1 MFDVCFCIWTHFYAL
16 QHSREPLCT
25 FTLPKYASIKKT
37 IVLFVLWTFSLG
49 APFATVGILGVWIFG
64 TKWGENAGL
73 LSTSSLCLAL
83 GTRVGRAVITR
94 SPDSVVEEQGRQWCL
109 FSVPPGLLPTLPS
122 FCVRFR
128 RIPPWASDDSNSRAR
143 VSCGAL
149 DSMAWSRALGELRA
163 PLDGRL
169 PHSGM
174 RAHCCL
180 CWPSRGR
187 ATAYLFPFSCLLI
200 CPMRLFSEDTSFSSI
215 SPFFFLLR

>member
-1 MFDVCFCIWTHFYAL
+1 M
-16 QHSREPLCT
+16 
-25 FTLPKYASIKKT
+25 
-37 IVLFVLWTFSLG
+37 LWRS
-49 APFATVGILGVWIFG
+49 
-64 TKWGENAGL
+64 
-73 LSTSSLCLAL
+73 
-83 GTRVGRAVITR
+83 RVGSGA
-94 SPDSVVEEQGRQWCL
+94 SSASLLACY
-109 FSVPPGLLPTLPS
+109 PPHPIPLPLY
-122 FCVRFR
+122 FLHFR

-180 CWPSRGR
+180 CWPSWGR

-200 CPMRLFSEDTSFSSI
+200 CPMRLFSEETSFRSI
-215 SPFFFLLR
+215 SPPSLSLFFFSKIISIIVKYII